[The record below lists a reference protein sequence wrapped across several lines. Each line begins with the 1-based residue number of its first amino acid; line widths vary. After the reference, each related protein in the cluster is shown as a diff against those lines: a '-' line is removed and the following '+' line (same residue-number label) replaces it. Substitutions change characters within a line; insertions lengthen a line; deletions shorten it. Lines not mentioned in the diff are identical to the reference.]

1 MSTAQSFEEPGS
13 LPVCVSEH
21 VCWCGCV
28 CTMQVFVRACVCVCV
43 RACVCVC
50 TMHMCEPACV
60 PACVCDSFL
69 SLLNHVRTYNRVGHM
84 MCLKGFQVQLSIQP

>member
-21 VCWCGCV
+21 VCGVDVYVPCKCLYVCV
-28 CTMQVFVRACVCVCV
+28 CVCVCV
-43 RACVCVC
+43 RVPC
-50 TMHMCEPACV
+50 TCGEPACV

-69 SLLNHVRTYNRVGHM
+69 SLLNHVRTYNRVGHIM
-84 MCLKGFQVQLSIQP
+84 MCLKGFQVQ